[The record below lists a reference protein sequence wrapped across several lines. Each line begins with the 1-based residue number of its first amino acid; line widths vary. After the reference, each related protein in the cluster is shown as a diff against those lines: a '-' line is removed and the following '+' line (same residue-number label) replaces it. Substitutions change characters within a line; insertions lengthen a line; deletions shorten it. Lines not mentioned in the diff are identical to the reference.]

1 MQMVDYQKSI
11 EKVTKLFSK
20 GKSEKALKL
29 ARQMSDEF
37 VQNGSYLQAVAL
49 WKAVIQAEECLVE
62 AHLRLIV
69 LQQQLQ
75 LTQDAEVQQR
85 VLEDVC
91 RREEITP
98 EELERIRAEC
108 GLQAQ
113 KEVAEAKEN

>member
-1 MQMVDYQKSI
+1 MVDYQKSI

-20 GKSEKALKL
+20 GKSSKALKL
-29 ARQMSDEF
+29 ARELGDEF

-49 WKAVIQAEECLVE
+49 WKAVIQADECLVE

-85 VLEDVC
+85 VLEDLC

-98 EELERIRAEC
+98 EELERIRTEC

>member
-1 MQMVDYQKSI
+1 MVNYQKSI

-62 AHLRLIV
+62 AHLRLLV

-85 VLEDVC
+85 ILEDVC

-98 EELERIRAEC
+98 EELDRIRAEC

-113 KEVAEAKEN
+113 KETAEVNGS

>member
-1 MQMVDYQKSI
+1 MVDYQKSI
-11 EKVTKLFSK
+11 EKIIKLFSK

-29 ARQMSDEF
+29 ARQMGDEF

-69 LQQQLQ
+69 LQQ
-75 LTQDAEVQQR
+75 R

-91 RREEITP
+91 RREEISP
-98 EELERIRAEC
+98 EELDRIRAEC
-108 GLQAQ
+108 GFAVQ
-113 KEVAEAKEN
+113 KEVVEVKES

>member
-1 MQMVDYQKSI
+1 MVDYQKSI
-11 EKVTKLFSK
+11 EKVTRLFSK

-37 VQNGSYLQAVAL
+37 VQSGAYLQAVAL
-49 WKAVIQAEECLVE
+49 WKAVIKAEECLVE

-98 EELERIRAEC
+98 EELDRIRKEC
-108 GLQAQ
+108 GLQAR
-113 KEVAEAKEN
+113 KEAAEAKEN

>member
-1 MQMVDYQKSI
+1 
-11 EKVTKLFSK
+11 
-20 GKSEKALKL
+20 
-29 ARQMSDEF
+29 
-37 VQNGSYLQAVAL
+37 L

-85 VLEDVC
+85 ILEDVC

-98 EELERIRAEC
+98 EELDRIRAEC

-113 KEVAEAKEN
+113 KEAAEVNGS

>member
-1 MQMVDYQKSI
+1 MVDYQKSI

-29 ARQMSDEF
+29 ARELGDEF

-49 WKAVIQAEECLVE
+49 WKAVIQADECLVE

-75 LTQDAEVQQR
+75 LTQDADVQRR

-98 EELERIRAEC
+98 EELERIRTEC
-108 GLQAQ
+108 GLQAR
-113 KEVAEAKEN
+113 KEVAEAEES

>member
-1 MQMVDYQKSI
+1 MVDYQKSI
-11 EKVTKLFSK
+11 EKITKLFSK
-20 GKSEKALKL
+20 GKSSKALKL
-29 ARQMSDEF
+29 ARELGDEF

-49 WKAVIQAEECLVE
+49 WKAVIKADECLVE

-91 RREEITP
+91 RREEITA
-98 EELERIRAEC
+98 EELERIRTEC

-113 KEVAEAKEN
+113 KEIAEARES

>member
-1 MQMVDYQKSI
+1 MVNYQKSI

-29 ARQMSDEF
+29 ARQMGDEF

-85 VLEDVC
+85 ILEDVC

-98 EELERIRAEC
+98 EELDRIRTEC
-108 GLQAQ
+108 GLQARN
-113 KEVAEAKEN
+113 EVAEVNGS

>member
-1 MQMVDYQKSI
+1 MVDYQKSI

-20 GKSEKALKL
+20 GKSGKALKL
-29 ARQMSDEF
+29 AREMGEEF
-37 VQNGSYLQAVAL
+37 VQSGAYLQAVAL
-49 WKAVIQAEECLVE
+49 WKAVIQADECLVE

-75 LTQDAEVQQR
+75 LTQDADVQQR

-91 RREEITP
+91 RREEISP
-98 EELERIRAEC
+98 EELDRIRTEC

-113 KEVAEAKEN
+113 KEVAEVKES

>member
-1 MQMVDYQKSI
+1 MVDYQQSI
-11 EKVTKLFSK
+11 EKVTRLFSK
-20 GKSEKALKL
+20 GKSGKALKL
-29 ARQMSDEF
+29 AREMSDEF
-37 VQNGSYLQAVAL
+37 VQNGAYLQAVAL
-49 WKAVIQAEECLVE
+49 WKAVIKQEECLVE

-75 LTQDAEVQQR
+75 LAQDAEVQKR

-98 EELERIRAEC
+98 EELDRIRTEC

-113 KEVAEAKEN
+113 REVAEAKES

>member
-1 MQMVDYQKSI
+1 MVDYRKSI

-29 ARQMSDEF
+29 ARQISDEF
-37 VQNGSYLQAVAL
+37 VDNGAYLQAVAL

-75 LTQDAEVQQR
+75 LTRDAEVQQR
-85 VLEDVC
+85 LLEDVC
-91 RREEITP
+91 RREEISS
-98 EELERIRAEC
+98 EELDRIRAEC
-108 GLQAQ
+108 GLAAQ